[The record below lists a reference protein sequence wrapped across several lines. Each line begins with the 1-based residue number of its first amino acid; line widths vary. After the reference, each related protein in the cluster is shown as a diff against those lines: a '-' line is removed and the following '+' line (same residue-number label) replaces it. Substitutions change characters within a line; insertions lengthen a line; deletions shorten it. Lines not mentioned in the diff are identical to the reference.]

1 MIYQIS
7 HGISELEYLQENP
20 ETKFQEVAFGMMLEN
35 HFGIVSTQTRK
46 DFLASSWKEIKEMNP
61 EQSLFAVLNQT
72 YKLCRKKI
80 PEVQETL
87 EVYLESPQKEAS
99 VAGNRPAE
107 QKERKPRISNE
118 ELISEIKNQVQI
130 TEYAREHGFTLIRKG
145 RYYTLAQHD
154 SVRIDTTKNYYWRN
168 SIPGKSG
175 VGKGDSIIGFAAEFV
190 HNGDLHEALKE
201 LKERIYIPEHYTPQ
215 PKGQLKEKQLV
226 KQELI
231 LPERGKNMRRVYAY
245 LTKSRYIAPEI
256 VQDFV
261 DRKMLYQDVN
271 GNCVFVAYDSG
282 GKPNFASLRGTLS
295 DVRFL
300 GDLEGCDYKKGF
312 CINNQSEKLIVTESV
327 IDAMSVMTILQA
339 QGKDWKA
346 YDYLPLG
353 GTGKYEPIL
362 NLLKEYPKQEVH
374 LAEDHDLSGVESMQH
389 IQELLKREGMSAEQI
404 HCHVPENA
412 KDWNEALMNYAKKFK
427 PVEELS
433 FLEKEGLPE
442 IHYCAIQSTKQIEE
456 QGFRVRNGKHQ
467 YRLVELDT
475 EGNLIPVSLTK
486 QNTMFFAPQEVEKRI
501 PNMYKKLPYEELL
514 ERQALVRSGALRS
527 EEPAE
532 KQKQVSE
539 EIKQEVD
546 KVKQE
551 QAEHAPVEQAEKA
564 TEQLLVEGFRE
575 DQNTLMVKIEYRGE
589 KLEEAVWKERDK
601 VYICTGMTF
610 DDTYEKHLLSNEQI
624 EQMNLFLKENHY
636 ELDET
641 LPILQLKLCE
651 ESQEQ
656 KAVRT
661 ENYLNQLQ
669 QQEISKNQQV
679 AATTPMM
686 GMEL

>member
-1 MIYQIS
+1 
-7 HGISELEYLQENP
+7 
-20 ETKFQEVAFGMMLEN
+20 MLDN
-35 HFGIVSTQTRK
+35 K
-46 DFLASSWKEIKEMNP
+46 
-61 EQSLFAVLNQT
+61 
-72 YKLCRKKI
+72 
-80 PEVQETL
+80 
-87 EVYLESPQKEAS
+87 
-99 VAGNRPAE
+99 
-107 QKERKPRISNE
+107 
-118 ELISEIKNQVQI
+118 
-130 TEYAREHGFTLIRKG
+130 
-145 RYYTLAQHD
+145 
-154 SVRIDTTKNYYWRN
+154 
-168 SIPGKSG
+168 
-175 VGKGDSIIGFAAEFV
+175 
-190 HNGDLHEALKE
+190 
-201 LKERIYIPEHYTPQ
+201 
-215 PKGQLKEKQLV
+215 
-226 KQELI
+226 
-231 LPERGKNMRRVYAY
+231 
-245 LTKSRYIAPEI
+245 
-256 VQDFV
+256 
-261 DRKMLYQDVN
+261 
-271 GNCVFVAYDSG
+271 
-282 GKPNFASLRGTLS
+282 
-295 DVRFL
+295 
-300 GDLEGCDYKKGF
+300 
-312 CINNQSEKLIVTESV
+312 
-327 IDAMSVMTILQA
+327 
-339 QGKDWKA
+339 
-346 YDYLPLG
+346 
-353 GTGKYEPIL
+353 
-362 NLLKEYPKQEVH
+362 
-374 LAEDHDLSGVESMQH
+374 
-389 IQELLKREGMSAEQI
+389 
-404 HCHVPENA
+404 
-412 KDWNEALMNYAKKFK
+412 
-427 PVEELS
+427 
-433 FLEKEGLPE
+433 
-442 IHYCAIQSTKQIEE
+442 
-456 QGFRVRNGKHQ
+456 
-467 YRLVELDT
+467 LDT